1 MNISDDLL
9 HSLVNFRKNLH
20 KYPEL
25 SKNEHETAK
34 KIKEFVSGN
43 QPAEIIEGIGGTGLA
58 VVFKGKVP
66 GKTVLVRADIDALP
80 ITELNTKIDHVST
93 IPGIAHLC
101 GHDGHS
107 AILAGLSVILAS
119 NPFEQGKVVLL
130 FQPAEETGE
139 GAELVLKDIR
149 FGAIKPDYVFALHNL
164 PGYGRNTIVVKNSH
178 FASASKGMIIR
189 LTGKTSHAA
198 NPEHGIS
205 PALAVAEIIQKLSHL
220 SSEKNDFN
228 DFKLITIIY
237 TKLGEIAFGTTPGY
251 AEIMATLR
259 SYRNDDMEILTKK
272 AVKIVEQAADYYGLQ
287 EKIEWRE
294 EFPATINSELCS
306 DVIRQVAD
314 ENGLKISEPETPFRW
329 SEDFGHFTMKYP
341 GALFGVGSG
350 KNHPS
355 LHNPDYDFPDDII
368 KPAITMFYGIIKK
381 MLV

>member
-1 MNISDDLL
+1 
-9 HSLVNFRKNLH
+9 
-20 KYPEL
+20 
-25 SKNEHETAK
+25 
-34 KIKEFVSGN
+34 
-43 QPAEIIEGIGGTGLA
+43 
-58 VVFKGKVP
+58 
-66 GKTVLVRADIDALP
+66 
-80 ITELNTKIDHVST
+80 
-93 IPGIAHLC
+93 
-101 GHDGHS
+101 
-107 AILAGLSVILAS
+107 VILAS

>member
-294 EFPATINSELCS
+294 EFPATINNELCS

-314 ENGLKISEPETPFRW
+314 ENGLKISEPKTPFRW